1 MDQNGNVDLY
11 NIGKTP
17 EALQTAIKALR
28 ADFDSHIHDGGSS
41 KLFQTLVA
49 ETISARAW
57 TIRKSSYTD
66 TTAGLW
72 AGLVGD
78 TMKMYVGDANNFM
91 KWDGATLTISGA
103 ITGGSL
109 NINNNAIIDSS
120 GNATFIGVT
129 SLNLKAYTNF
139 ENSGRFILTG
149 DVAPTF
155 GNNGMVVAPVATATH
170 YARALWWITNYL
182 FNNNPSFTCSLL
194 ALSVGSGEAVGFI
207 GLGKPTITG
216 SGITESGTNYCG
228 FEFSKVS
235 GVLTVIAIQC
245 DGGGTPTFSGTLAT
259 LSDNDSLELFIK
271 MTPSGINY
279 YTRYNGGALSAATT
293 LTTHMPSG
301 SETYISF
308 IMSNKGDANNIQIQM
323 QCAAYEH

>member
-11 NIGKTP
+11 NIGKSP
-17 EALQTAIKALR
+17 EALQSAIKALR

-41 KLFQTLVA
+41 RIFQTLVA

-78 TMKMYVGDANNFM
+78 TMKMYVGDATNFM
-91 KWDGATLTISGA
+91 KWDGAALTISGT
-103 ITGGSL
+103 ISGGSL

-139 ENSGRFILTG
+139 ETAGRFLLA
-149 DVAPTF
+149 DVVPTF
-155 GNNGMVVAPVATATH
+155 GNQGMTVAPGATATH
-170 YARALWWITNYL
+170 FSRALWWVTNYV

-194 ALSVGSGEAVGFI
+194 ILSKGTSSGVGFV
-207 GLGKPTITG
+207 GLGFPTITG
-216 SGITESGTNYCG
+216 SGITETGRNYCG
-228 FEFSKVS
+228 FEFDKTA
-235 GVLTVIAIQC
+235 GVLTVYAIQC
-245 DGGGTPTFSGTLAT
+245 DGGGTATFSGTLQT
-259 LSDNDSLELFIK
+259 LADGDSLELFIK
-271 MTPSGINY
+271 MNTASIDY
-279 YTRYNGGALSAATT
+279 YTRLNGGALSAKTT
-293 LTTHMPSG
+293 LSTHLPSG
-301 SETYISF
+301 GETYISF
-308 IMSNKGDANNIQIQM
+308 IASNKGNTVDMQLQF